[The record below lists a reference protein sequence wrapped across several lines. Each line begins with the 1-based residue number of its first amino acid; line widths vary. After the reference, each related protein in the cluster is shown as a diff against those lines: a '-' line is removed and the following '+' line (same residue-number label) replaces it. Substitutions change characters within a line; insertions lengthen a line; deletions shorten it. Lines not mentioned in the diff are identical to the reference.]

1 MPARVGRVRD
11 IARRN
16 PSSEIQEEEDTA
28 GTRRR
33 RRKPGT
39 ACASR
44 ERERERA
51 LALLWASAQ
60 WGAGRSSPVTGE
72 RERERCGGTVGK
84 NVACYG
90 RVFGEW
96 MDKKRMVGLKSLP

>member
-1 MPARVGRVRD
+1 VRD

-44 ERERERA
+44 ERERESPSAVMGVGTVGRGEE
-51 LALLWASAQ
+51 LA
-60 WGAGRSSPVTGE
+60 GHRREGE
-72 RERERCGGTVGK
+72 REVWGHGGEE
-84 NVACYG
+84 C
-90 RVFGEW
+90 RVLWAGVRRV
-96 MDKKRMVGLKSLP
+96 DG